1 MENDEPEIWL
11 NEARNVLLNTIDP
24 NISLH
29 AIRVLNGNVI
39 PLYECDL
46 VYLHLQIIFKSPNDV
61 NLFLDN
67 YSNLH
72 GVYATQMF
80 LNHPILDRDGNRNV
94 TPMQA
99 AMLWSNDPNM
109 LRVLYRWGANPI
121 AAEENININNVVMPS
136 YRNYLSRYELSEN
149 RGNYN
154 YPPLRGHRIRNE
166 FYDIIQ
172 ENLFLSRVVI
182 PNNEWAMPE
191 RVRIPEHN
199 NNNIYQY

>member
-1 MENDEPEIWL
+1 MQNNEPEIWL
-11 NEARNVLLNTIDP
+11 NEARNVLLNTINP

-29 AIRVLNGNVI
+29 AIRALNQNVI

-46 VYLHLQIIFKSPNDV
+46 VYLHLQIIFNTPNDV
-61 NLFLDN
+61 DDFLDN

-80 LNHPILDRDGNRNV
+80 LNQPILDRDADMNV
-94 TPMQA
+94 TPMKA

-109 LRVLYRWGANPI
+109 LRVLYRWGANPAPI
-121 AAEENININNVVMPS
+121 EENINMNNIVMPS
-136 YRNYLSRYELSEN
+136 YRNYLSRYELNEN
-149 RGNYN
+149 RDNFN
-154 YPPLRGHRIRNE
+154 YPPLRGRRIRNE
-166 FYDIIQ
+166 FYRVNE
-172 ENLFLSRVVI
+172 ENLFLSRALI
-182 PNNEWAMPE
+182 PNNEWVMPE

>member
-1 MENDEPEIWL
+1 MENNEPEMWL

-29 AIRVLNGNVI
+29 AIRVLNQNVI

-99 AMLWSNDPNM
+99 AMLWSHDPNM

-121 AAEENININNVVMPS
+121 VAEENININNVDMPS

-149 RGNYN
+149 RDNYN
-154 YPPLRGHRIRNE
+154 YPPLRGRRIRNE

-182 PNNEWAMPE
+182 PNDDWAMPE

>member
-11 NEARNVLLNTIDP
+11 NEAHNVLLNTIEP

-29 AIRVLNGNVI
+29 AIRVLNQNVI

-61 NLFLDN
+61 DLFLDN

-80 LNHPILDRDGNRNV
+80 LNQPILDRDGNRNV

-109 LRVLYRWGANPI
+109 LRILYRWGANPV
-121 AAEENININNVVMPS
+121 ATEENININNVMMPS

-154 YPPLRGHRIRNE
+154 YPPLRGRRIRNE

-182 PNNEWAMPE
+182 PNNEWAMPD

-199 NNNIYQY
+199 NNNNNQY

>member
-1 MENDEPEIWL
+1 MENNEPELWL

-29 AIRVLNGNVI
+29 TIRVLNQNVI
-39 PLYECDL
+39 SLYECDL

-121 AAEENININNVVMPS
+121 VAEENININNVDMPS
-136 YRNYLSRYELSEN
+136 YRNYLSRYELNEN
-149 RGNYN
+149 RDNYN
-154 YPPLRGHRIRNE
+154 YPPLRGRRIRNE

-182 PNNEWAMPE
+182 PNNEWVMPE

>member
-1 MENDEPEIWL
+1 MENNEPEMWL

-29 AIRVLNGNVI
+29 TIRVLNQNVI

-80 LNHPILDRDGNRNV
+80 LNQPILDRDGNINV

-121 AAEENININNVVMPS
+121 VAEENININNVVMPS

-154 YPPLRGHRIRNE
+154 YPPLRGRRIRNE

-172 ENLFLSRVVI
+172 ENLFLSRVII

>member
-1 MENDEPEIWL
+1 MENNEPEMWL
-11 NEARNVLLNTIDP
+11 NEARNVLLNTIDS

-29 AIRVLNGNVI
+29 AIRVLNQNVI

-80 LNHPILDRDGNRNV
+80 LNQPILDRDGNINV

-109 LRVLYRWGANPI
+109 LRVL
-121 AAEENININNVVMPS
+121 
-136 YRNYLSRYELSEN
+136 
-149 RGNYN
+149 
-154 YPPLRGHRIRNE
+154 
-166 FYDIIQ
+166 
-172 ENLFLSRVVI
+172 
-182 PNNEWAMPE
+182 
-191 RVRIPEHN
+191 
-199 NNNIYQY
+199 

>member
-1 MENDEPEIWL
+1 MENNEPEMWL
-11 NEARNVLLNTIDP
+11 NEARNVLLNTIDS

-29 AIRVLNGNVI
+29 AIRVLNQNVI

-80 LNHPILDRDGNRNV
+80 LNQPILDRDGNINV

-121 AAEENININNVVMPS
+121 VAEENININNVVMPS

-154 YPPLRGHRIRNE
+154 YPPLRGRRIRNE

-172 ENLFLSRVVI
+172 ENLFLSRVII

>member
-1 MENDEPEIWL
+1 MQNNEPEIWL
-11 NEARNVLLNTIDP
+11 NEAHNVLLNTINP

-29 AIRVLNGNVI
+29 AIRALNQNVI

-46 VYLHLQIIFKSPNDV
+46 VYLHLQIIFNTPNDV
-61 NLFLDN
+61 DDFLDN

-80 LNHPILDRDGNRNV
+80 LNQPILDRDADRNV

-109 LRVLYRWGANPI
+109 LRILYRWGANPAPI
-121 AAEENININNVVMPS
+121 EENINMNNIVMSS
-136 YRNYLSRYELSEN
+136 YRNYLSRYELNEN
-149 RGNYN
+149 RDNFN
-154 YPPLRGHRIRNE
+154 YPPLRGRRIRNE

-172 ENLFLSRVVI
+172 ENLFLSRALI
-182 PNNEWAMPE
+182 PNNEWVMPE

>member
-1 MENDEPEIWL
+1 MENNEPEMWL
-11 NEARNVLLNTIDP
+11 NEARNVLLNTIDS

-29 AIRVLNGNVI
+29 AIRVLNQNVI

-80 LNHPILDRDGNRNV
+80 LNQPILDRDGNINV

-121 AAEENININNVVMPS
+121 VAEENININNVVMPS

-154 YPPLRGHRIRNE
+154 YPPLRGRRIRNE

>member
-29 AIRVLNGNVI
+29 ALRVLNQNVI

-80 LNHPILDRDGNRNV
+80 LNQPILDGNRNV

-154 YPPLRGHRIRNE
+154 YPPLRGRRIRNE

>member
-11 NEARNVLLNTIDP
+11 NEARNVLLNTIEP

-29 AIRVLNGNVI
+29 AIRVLNQNVI

-61 NLFLDN
+61 DLFLDN

-80 LNHPILDRDGNRNV
+80 LNQPILDRDGNRNV

-109 LRVLYRWGANPI
+109 LRILYRWGANPV
-121 AAEENININNVVMPS
+121 ATEENININNVVMSS

-154 YPPLRGHRIRNE
+154 YPPLRGRRIRNE

-172 ENLFLSRVVI
+172 ENLFLSRVII
-182 PNNEWAMPE
+182 PNNDWAMPE